1 MLDHVPDPADSPSY
15 AYWCERSTYAS
26 EDRDEPDCF
35 ARCSAAT
42 PEPAIQRIRDEA
54 RALLAVLPE
63 AERPVVGWAEGV
75 GRVRALGALHG
86 GAYLRVLVAARG
98 RVERVGRTA
107 VPGAARRSGGP
118 VGRAVHGRCAVR
130 RVCALYA
137 GLLRRP
143 PDSRSQRSR
152 R

>member
-86 GAYLRVLVAARG
+86 GRTCGFSLRHGDGWSEWVVRPYLVLPAEAGAPSAALSTG
-98 RVERVGRTA
+98 DAPCG
-107 VPGAARRSGGP
+107 
-118 VGRAVHGRCAVR
+118 
-130 RVCALYA
+130 VCVLCTQ
-137 GLLRRP
+137 GC
-143 PDSRSQRSR
+143 
-152 R
+152 